1 MPNPRKQ
8 ETQTTSDQTNEMGF
22 YMYAKHTI
30 PVLIV
35 WQQLLEQAQSL
46 AARLPDTGINPDK
59 LAVLP
64 LDDLVGTLAYL
75 KRLKAE
81 REA

>member
-1 MPNPRKQ
+1 MQFNNINH
-8 ETQTTSDQTNEMGF
+8 S
-22 YMYAKHTI
+22 HH
-30 PVLIV
+30 
-35 WQQLLEQAQSL
+35 WQPLLQQAQAL

-59 LAVLP
+59 LALLP
-64 LDDLVGTLAYL
+64 LDDLVGTLAHL